1 MFLLPCRWLWLVL
14 AAILAPGSAWLL
26 AGPQPA
32 RAEQSAPALTPLTPH
47 VLAPWERPA
56 TVPAQAASA
65 PGPAAQAQPDP
76 ALTLRRHADG
86 EIFIEARA
94 ASLGEAATALSA
106 LTQSELR
113 LGSRHA
119 LPESRTL
126 TITWRGHDV
135 GQAWQALLGAGASHA
150 MQCQAQRCRVWLLSA
165 GAAAN
170 EPGASPPPSA
180 QAPMPAAPRASDLLS
195 GTPPPAATVAQP
207 DPPGLFPSD

>member
-1 MFLLPCRWLWLVL
+1 MFLLPCRRLWLVL
-14 AAILAPGSAWLL
+14 AAILVPGSAWLL

-32 RAEQSAPALTPLTPH
+32 RAEQGAPALTPLTPH

-56 TVPAQAASA
+56 SA

-76 ALTLRRHADG
+76 ELTLRRHADG

-94 ASLGEAATALSA
+94 ASLREAATALSA

-113 LGSRHA
+113 LSSRHA

-126 TITWRGHDV
+126 TLTWRGRDV

-150 MQCQAQRCRVWLLSA
+150 MQCQDQRCRVWLLSA
-165 GAAAN
+165 GAAVN

-180 QAPMPAAPRASDLLS
+180 QAPMPAVPHASDRLAGS
-195 GTPPPAATVAQP
+195 PPPATTVAQP